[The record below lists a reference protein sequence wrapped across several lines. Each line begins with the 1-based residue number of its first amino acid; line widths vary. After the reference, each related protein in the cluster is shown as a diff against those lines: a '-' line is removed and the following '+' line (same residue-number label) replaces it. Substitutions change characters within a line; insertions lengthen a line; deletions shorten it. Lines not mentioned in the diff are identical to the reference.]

1 MRAGERSM
9 GWKLGMTG
17 LLLLAT
23 LLGAYFLLPHDR
35 EAAPSALRVGAG
47 DDITG
52 ILLSE
57 VSSCAQKEGEE
68 ELLVGSYLF
77 VDCCAS
83 AAQWALQ
90 AQEIDLGFYCA
101 QAAMEMVNQ
110 TSDFEIYSPIIM
122 NGEVLAC
129 LGDPEEIGLL
139 GIPRKR
145 SFLESIV
152 QASYPQVEEFCE
164 INRPYLPLSLEAGEV
179 DGVLLDVS
187 DAARSEEGF
196 RFLPASETSYISYCM
211 VVRKDIE
218 ETDAFQRFLE
228 YYQDAVDRLND
239 PDRLVELMGKDE
251 AFWTGSKLEFL
262 HTI

>member
-1 MRAGERSM
+1 MKIRERSM
-9 GWKLGMTG
+9 SWKLGATG
-17 LLLLAT
+17 LLLLAM
-23 LLGAYFLLPHDR
+23 LLVAYFLLPHDLR
-35 EAAPSALRVGAG
+35 PAPSTLRVGAG

-52 ILLSE
+52 VLLSE

-83 AAQWALQ
+83 TAQWALQ

-129 LGDPEEIGLL
+129 LGDPSEVHLL

-152 QASYPQVEEFCE
+152 QQSYPQVREFYE

-179 DGVLLDVS
+179 DGIVMDVS
-187 DAARSEEGF
+187 DAARSEDGF
-196 RFLPASETSYISYCM
+196 LFMPASETSYISYCM

-228 YYQDAVDRLND
+228 YYQQAVDQLNS
-239 PDRLVELMGKDE
+239 PERLVELMGKDE
-251 AFWTGSKLEFL
+251 RFWADSKLEFL